1 MLSSVMNSASPMV
14 LARALRPSAPVAPES
29 LPDFQDLFLPCDHH
43 PDHPH
48 GSTAQP
54 FDLRERLGRVP
65 TKCYYCNGS
74 GRCQQDYPGPG
85 SGKDWK
91 GEAEYRCSGSGK
103 CQQCAGSGWIYTRY
117 TVTMH

>member
-14 LARALRPSAPVAPES
+14 LARAMRTSAPVVAES
-29 LPDFQDLFLPCDHH
+29 PPDFQDLFFPCDHH
-43 PDHPH
+43 PQP
-48 GSTAQP
+48 STTTQP
-54 FDLRERLGRVP
+54 CDLRERLGRVP
-65 TKCYYCNGS
+65 TRCYYCNGS